1 MPMQLQT
8 CAVTAGIISAMPGL
22 RRYALSLC
30 RNADGAD
37 DLVQET
43 MFRAWAQRARFQ
55 PGTNLNAWL
64 FTILRNCFL
73 NQMRKLKRE
82 VQDVD
87 GIHSARV
94 CTQPAHDAVL
104 NMRDFHA
111 ALAVLPAPQREALLL
126 VGALGHSYDEAALLT
141 GAESG
146 TIKSRVSRA
155 RQHLLGM
162 MDVLGPMD
170 FASAPTAT
178 APTPLYACA

>member
-8 CAVTAGIISAMPGL
+8 CAFTAGIISAMPSL

-30 RNADGAD
+30 RTADGAD

-43 MFRAWAQRARFQ
+43 LFKAWSQRTRFQ
-55 PGTNLNAWL
+55 TGSNLNAWL
-64 FTILRNCFL
+64 FTILRNTFL
-73 NQMRKLKRE
+73 NQTRKLKRE

-87 GIHSARV
+87 GIYSARIS
-94 CTQPAHDAVL
+94 TAPAHDAAL
-104 NMRDFHA
+104 DMRDFRA

-126 VGALGHSYDEAALLT
+126 VGALGHSYEEAATLT

-162 MDVLGPMD
+162 LYVLGPMD
-170 FASAPTAT
+170 FASAPAAT
-178 APTPLYACA
+178 APTPLYAYA